1 MEVSDI
7 IFWISVFIGLYG
19 GKWFADKAR
28 KNNLEGYE
36 DEE

>member
-7 IFWISVFIGLYG
+7 IFGFSVFIALYG